1 ADITALL
8 PVDSN
13 AAFSLPRPNGANL
26 GFQAKDS
33 NGNTVIVNDGIAVG
47 LHDERVTT
55 PRRAHTAQTRVDFKL
70 NQETDLLALYTYAR
84 SRDTRDFP
92 GGRGTL
98 DTIRR
103 TGRDSQ
109 AIALSDNFIINSSAV
124 NSARFQ
130 FSRLSPADAPPSN
143 SPVVIINNIVD
154 PRDVRGN

>member
-1 ADITALL
+1 RGGSNKLRGRGFYYFRDESLNANSFKRNADPARGFRIPFQDHNPGVTFGGPIKKDKIFFFGGYEYDYIYDNADITALL

-70 NQETDLLALYTYAR
+70 NQKHDLFALYTYAR
-84 SRDTRDFP
+84 SR
-92 GGRGTL
+92 
-98 DTIRR
+98 
-103 TGRDSQ
+103 
-109 AIALSDNFIINSSAV
+109 
-124 NSARFQ
+124 
-130 FSRLSPADAPPSN
+130 
-143 SPVVIINNIVD
+143 
-154 PRDVRGN
+154 